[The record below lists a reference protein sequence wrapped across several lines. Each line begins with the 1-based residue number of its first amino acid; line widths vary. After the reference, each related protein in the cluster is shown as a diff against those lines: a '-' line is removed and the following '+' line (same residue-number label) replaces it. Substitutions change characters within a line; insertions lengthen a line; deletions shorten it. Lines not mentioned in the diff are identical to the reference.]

1 MVRELMAETSLG
13 AGEHTV
19 VIDGRDTQRRP
30 LPRGSISIRS
40 RAPDGCAARTPR
52 DR

>member
-1 MVRELMAETSLG
+1 MVRSLMAETSLG

-30 LPRGSISIRS
+30 LTSGIFSIRS
-40 RAPDGCAARTPR
+40 RARTVCST
-52 DR
+52 DAS